1 MDEYFCPNCGAT
13 LNYQPGFDPSRGE
26 WTCTE
31 CGQQLMDDDTYDGDT
46 FEGVAWHCDNCGA
59 LLNKQYGF
67 SDSYGTWTCT
77 ECGHTNGTTEDDI
90 IEGTHFTCPECGA
103 TLNNQSCFNQYSD
116 DWECTSCGAK
126 LHHSYHDDEYSV
138 VEDKFSCP
146 NCGDTLDEQWCFA
159 DYLNDWTCTKCGA
172 HLHHNYSDD
181 EYTVVDDE
189 DGEEEKLVCPNC
201 EDDLEE
207 QIGFEDYLNDWV
219 CSVCGAH
226 LHRDF
231 DDDPFEVADTE
242 DDDSNADDTRG
253 HTHETSYVPP
263 QYKSSE
269 TSKKKTTKPPQKE
282 EKLPESELRKKRL
295 KAFFFRRKKIE
306 IGYDPLDL
314 LRRNIEYVQTALYNK
329 AFTNV
334 RAIPVKDIYTGSTYQ
349 VGEVEQIVIGGSA
362 FFEKEDNIP
371 YDTEIVV
378 TYHEKREITIP
389 YSAHSLRKKNYIAV
403 GDELQS
409 LGFTEIYERQIKDL
423 TTGWVKKDGSIEKV
437 SVDGNSDFKKN
448 STYKY
453 DTKIVIEY
461 HTFKKKK

>member
-90 IEGTHFTCPECGA
+90 IEGTHFTCPECGS

-126 LHHSYHDDEYSV
+126 LHHSY
-138 VEDKFSCP
+138 
-146 NCGDTLDEQWCFA
+146 
-159 DYLNDWTCTKCGA
+159 
-172 HLHHNYSDD
+172 SDD
-181 EYTVVDDE
+181 EYTVVYDEEDDE
-189 DGEEEKLVCPNC
+189 EETLVCPNC

-231 DDDPFEVADTE
+231 DDDPFEIADTE
-242 DDDSNADDTRG
+242 DDDSNADDARG
-253 HTHETSYVPP
+253 HTHGTSYVPP

-269 TSKKKTTKPPQKE
+269 TSKKKTTTQPRKE
-282 EKLPESELRKKRL
+282 EKQPEGELRKKRL
-295 KAFFFRRKKIE
+295 KAFFFHRKKVE
-306 IGYDPLDL
+306 IGYDPSDL
-314 LRRNIEYVQTALYNK
+314 LRRKIEYVQTALYNK

-334 RAIPVKDIYTGSTYQ
+334 RAIPVKDIYTGSAYK

-371 YDTEIVV
+371 YDTEIII
-378 TYHEKREITIP
+378 TYHEKKEITIP
-389 YSAHSLRKKNYIAV
+389 YSAHSLRKKDYITV

-409 LGFTEIYERQIKDL
+409 LGFTEIYERPIKDL
-423 TTGWVKKDGSIEKV
+423 ITGWVKKDGSIEKV
-437 SVDGNSDFKKN
+437 SVGGNSDFKKN